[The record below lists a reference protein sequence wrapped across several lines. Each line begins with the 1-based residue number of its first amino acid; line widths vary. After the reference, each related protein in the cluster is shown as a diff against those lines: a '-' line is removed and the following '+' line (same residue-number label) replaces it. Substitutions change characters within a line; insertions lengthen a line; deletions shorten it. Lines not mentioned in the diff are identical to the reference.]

1 MLNITKPIVNRGA
14 VFLDTLQYR
23 NYRFLWACELLSG
36 MSRWMLIVG
45 RGSLVY
51 HLSGG
56 SSVQVGI
63 ATFAALIPILV
74 VTPVAGLLSDRV
86 ERRKLTAI
94 AFGSNLLLTMVLV
107 FLTISDLIQI
117 WHVVMISLLNGAA
130 RAFEEPVLQ
139 AMVPGMVPKA
149 KLLNAYALGG
159 IGRHGSRFAGP
170 FLGGLLLTFLASG
183 DHALGPA
190 STFMAATLFYALGV
204 VLILQIPQLVEGNTR
219 VKDGALRQLLEGVGY
234 VYQHPMLRPLII
246 MMAFHCSFAMAFES
260 FLPEFA
266 EEVLKQGG
274 AAFSFMMMAVGL
286 GGLLVSFS
294 LAGVR
299 DNRQR
304 GWLLIVMGVLSGVF
318 SAAMAA
324 SVNLPVALVMAV
336 LLGAF
341 GSGYMTINQAIVQSI
356 APEQL
361 RGRITSLF
369 SLHAGGLMSF
379 MQLSNSAIAELLNA
393 RGAFLVTGL
402 LLVVIL
408 LAMTLRL
415 PKVRYLART
424 GEVPAA

>member
-1 MLNITKPIVNRGA
+1 
-14 VFLDTLQYR
+14 
-23 NYRFLWACELLSG
+23 
-36 MSRWMLIVG
+36 
-45 RGSLVY
+45 
-51 HLSGG
+51 
-56 SSVQVGI
+56 
-63 ATFAALIPILV
+63 
-74 VTPVAGLLSDRV
+74 
-86 ERRKLTAI
+86 
-94 AFGSNLLLTMVLV
+94 
-107 FLTISDLIQI
+107 
-117 WHVVMISLLNGAA
+117 
-130 RAFEEPVLQ
+130 
-139 AMVPGMVPKA
+139 
-149 KLLNAYALGG
+149 
-159 IGRHGSRFAGP
+159 
-170 FLGGLLLTFLASG
+170 LLTFLGSG

-190 STFMAATLFYALGV
+190 STFIAAALFYALGV
-204 VLILQIPQLVEGNTR
+204 VLILQIPQPVEANTR

-234 VYQHPMLRPLII
+234 IYQHPMLRPLII

-274 AAFSFMMMAVGL
+274 AAFNFMMMAVGL
-286 GGLLVSFS
+286 GGLIVSFS

-304 GWLLIVMGVLSGVF
+304 GWLLIIMGVLSGAF

-341 GSGYMTINQAIVQSI
+341 GSGYMTVNQAIVQSI
-356 APEQL
+356 APDEL
-361 RGRITSLF
+361 RGRVTSLF

-379 MQLSNSAIAELLNA
+379 MQLGNSAIAELLNA

-408 LAMTLRL
+408 LVMTLRF
-415 PKVRYLART
+415 PKGRYLART

>member
-1 MLNITKPIVNRGA
+1 MLNITKPLANRGA
-14 VFLDTLQYR
+14 IFLDTLQYR
-23 NYRFLWACELLSG
+23 DYRFLWACELLSG

-45 RGSLVY
+45 RGALVY
-51 HLSGG
+51 QLSGG

-74 VTPVAGLLSDRV
+74 VTPVAGLFSHPVGSREV
-86 ERRKLTAI
+86 NAI
-94 AFGSNLLLTMVLV
+94 FFWSNLLPTMVLV

-204 VLILQIPQLVEGNTR
+204 VLILQISQPVEANTGA
-219 VKDGALRQLLEGVGY
+219 KDGAGRQLLEGVAY

-246 MMAFHCSFAMAFES
+246 MMAFHCSFSMAFES

-274 AAFSFMMMAVGL
+274 AAFSFMMMAVCL
-286 GGLLVSFS
+286 GGLIVSFS

-304 GWLLIVMGVLSGVF
+304 GWLLIIMGVLSGVF

-356 APEQL
+356 APDEL

-369 SLHAGGLMSF
+369 SLHAGGPHVF
-379 MQLSNSAIAELLNA
+379 HA
-393 RGAFLVTGL
+393 TG
-402 LLVVIL
+402 
-408 LAMTLRL
+408 
-415 PKVRYLART
+415 
-424 GEVPAA
+424 

>member
-1 MLNITKPIVNRGA
+1 VAITAHTTK
-14 VFLDTLQYR
+14 
-23 NYRFLWACELLSG
+23 
-36 MSRWMLIVG
+36 
-45 RGSLVY
+45 
-51 HLSGG
+51 
-56 SSVQVGI
+56 SVRI
-63 ATFAALIPILV
+63 
-74 VTPVAGLLSDRV
+74 
-86 ERRKLTAI
+86 
-94 AFGSNLLLTMVLV
+94 
-107 FLTISDLIQI
+107 DLEF
-117 WHVVMISLLNGAA
+117 
-130 RAFEEPVLQ
+130 R
-139 AMVPGMVPKA
+139 
-149 KLLNAYALGG
+149 YALGG
-159 IGRHGSRFAGP
+159 IGRHGSRFVGP
-170 FLGGLLLTFLASG
+170 FLGGLLLTFLGSSE
-183 DHALGPA
+183 HALGPA
-190 STFMAATLFYALGV
+190 STFMAAALFYALGV
-204 VLILQIPQLVEGNTR
+204 VLILQIPQPVEANTG

-286 GGLLVSFS
+286 GGLIVSFS

-304 GWLLIVMGVLSGVF
+304 GWLLIIMGILSGVF

-336 LLGAF
+336 LLGGF
-341 GSGYMTINQAIVQSI
+341 GSGYMTVNQAIVQSI
-356 APEQL
+356 APDEL
-361 RGRITSLF
+361 RGRVTSLF

-379 MQLSNSAIAELLNA
+379 MQLSNSAIAEFLNA

>member
-1 MLNITKPIVNRGA
+1 MLNITKPIVSRGA
-14 VFLDTLQYR
+14 LFLDTLQYR
-23 NYRFLWACELLSG
+23 DYRFVWACELLSG

-45 RGSLVY
+45 RGALVY

-63 ATFAALIPILV
+63 TTFAALIPILV

-86 ERRKLTAI
+86 ERKKLTAI
-94 AFGSNLLLTMVLV
+94 AFGSNLLLTVVLV
-107 FLTISDLIQI
+107 FLTISGLIQI
-117 WHVVMISLLNGAA
+117 WHVVVTSLLNGAG
-130 RAFEEPVLQ
+130 RAFKEPVMQ

-170 FLGGLLLTFLASG
+170 FLGGLLLTFLGSG

-190 STFMAATLFYALGV
+190 STFIAAALFYALGV
-204 VLILQIPQLVEGNTR
+204 VLILQIPQPIEANTR

-286 GGLLVSFS
+286 GGLIVSFS

-304 GWLLIVMGVLSGVF
+304 GWLLIIMGVLSGAF
-318 SAAMAA
+318 SAAIAA

-341 GSGYMTINQAIVQSI
+341 GSGYMTVNQAIVQSI
-356 APEQL
+356 APDEL
-361 RGRITSLF
+361 RGRVTSLF

-379 MQLSNSAIAELLNA
+379 MQLGNSAIAELLNA

>member
-1 MLNITKPIVNRGA
+1 MLNITKPLANRGA
-14 VFLDTLQYR
+14 IFLDTLQYR
-23 NYRFLWACELLSG
+23 DYRFLWACELLSG

-45 RGSLVY
+45 RGALVY
-51 HLSGG
+51 QLSGG

-63 ATFAALIPILV
+63 ATFAALIPILI

-86 ERRKLTAI
+86 ERRKLTAL
-94 AFGSNLLLTMVLV
+94 AFASNFLLTAVLV
-107 FLTISDLIQI
+107 LLTISGLIQI
-117 WHVVMISLLNGAA
+117 WHIVVISLLNGAA
-130 RAFEEPVLQ
+130 RAFEEPIMQ
-139 AMVPGMVPKA
+139 AVVPGIVPRA
-149 KLLNAYALGG
+149 KLLNAY
-159 IGRHGSRFAGP
+159 
-170 FLGGLLLTFLASG
+170 
-183 DHALGPA
+183 ALGPA
-190 STFMAATLFYALGV
+190 STFMAATFFYALGV
-204 VLILQIPQLVEGNTR
+204 VLILQISQPVEANTGA
-219 VKDGALRQLLEGVGY
+219 KDGAGRQLFEGVAY

-246 MMAFHCSFAMAFES
+246 MMAFHCSFSMAFES

-274 AAFSFMMMAVGL
+274 AAFSFMMMAVCL
-286 GGLLVSFS
+286 GGLIVSFS

-356 APEQL
+356 APDEL

-369 SLHAGGLMSF
+369 SLHAGRRAHVF
-379 MQLSNSAIAELLNA
+379 HA
-393 RGAFLVTGL
+393 TG
-402 LLVVIL
+402 
-408 LAMTLRL
+408 
-415 PKVRYLART
+415 
-424 GEVPAA
+424 